1 MNFCDKFK
9 IKNCMIINNWDYKK
23 NKNKKQT
30 KPNQKKKKKAYN
42 QTKQNQ
48 TKKKLYGVFGFCVSI
63 THNSKM
69 VEPIVE
75 KSVWFFITIFQFLF
89 P

>member
-30 KPNQKKKKKAYN
+30 KPNQKKKKKKLI
-42 QTKQNQ
+42 TKPNK
-48 TKKKLYGVFGFCVSI
+48 TKPKKSFMGCLDFVFPSLI
-63 THNSKM
+63 TQKWWN
-69 VEPIVE
+69 P
-75 KSVWFFITIFQFLF
+75 
-89 P
+89 

>member
-30 KPNQKKKKKAYN
+30 KPNQKKA
-42 QTKQNQ
+42 
-48 TKKKLYGVFGFCVSI
+48 LWGVWILCFHHS
-63 THNSKM
+63 
-69 VEPIVE
+69 
-75 KSVWFFITIFQFLF
+75 
-89 P
+89 

>member
-30 KPNQKKKKKAYN
+30 KPNQKKKKLIT
-42 QTKQNQ
+42 TK
-48 TKKKLYGVFGFCVSI
+48 SEI
-63 THNSKM
+63 
-69 VEPIVE
+69 
-75 KSVWFFITIFQFLF
+75 
-89 P
+89 